1 MKKEAIVDRIEGKKA
16 VLITDDEETV
26 ILPAAWLPDI
36 HEGMAVDMDF
46 TENPER
52 EKASMEEAERPSGG
66 NQKDERGRIKW
77 GSADGAPFS
86 LYDMIDGKP
95 LEKH

>member
-1 MKKEAIVDRIEGKKA
+1 MMKKEAIVDRIEGKKA
-16 VLITDDEETV
+16 VLITDEETV

-52 EKASMEEAERPSGG
+52 EKAAMKEAE
-66 NQKDERGRIKW
+66 DLLAEIKKMN
-77 GSADGAPFS
+77 G
-86 LYDMIDGKP
+86 
-95 LEKH
+95 EE

>member
-26 ILPAAWLPDI
+26 ILPVSWLPDI

-46 TENPER
+46 RENPER
-52 EKASMEEAERPSGG
+52 EKASMEEAE
-66 NQKDERGRIKW
+66 DLLAEIKR
-77 GSADGAPFS
+77 
-86 LYDMIDGKP
+86 MNK
-95 LEKH
+95 EE

>member
-26 ILPAAWLPDI
+26 ILPAAWLPRV

-52 EKASMEEAERPSGG
+52 EKASMEEAE
-66 NQKDERGRIKW
+66 DLLAEIKKMN
-77 GSADGAPFS
+77 G
-86 LYDMIDGKP
+86 
-95 LEKH
+95 EE

>member
-1 MKKEAIVDRIEGKKA
+1 MMKKEAIVDRIEGKKA

-26 ILPAAWLPDI
+26 ILPAAWLPHV

-52 EKASMEEAERPSGG
+52 EKESMEEAE
-66 NQKDERGRIKW
+66 DLLAEIKKMN
-77 GSADGAPFS
+77 G
-86 LYDMIDGKP
+86 
-95 LEKH
+95 EE